1 MEEQLNSKKKLK
13 VYLAVPIVNYYN
25 SEVTLLLG
33 RIISEMGFEI
43 SSPWVLSG
51 KDSGKTPEDIFYR
64 DIGSVKESDI
74 LVAEISSPSHGVG
87 MEIMQAYV
95 SNRKIILLAR
105 EGSNISFL
113 VRGVPGSTIVE
124 YKNYEDLEENL
135 KKILEREMML

>member
-1 MEEQLNSKKKLK
+1 
-13 VYLAVPIVNYYN
+13 
-25 SEVTLLLG
+25 
-33 RIISEMGFEI
+33 ISEMGFEI

-51 KDSGKTPEDIFYR
+51 KDAGKTPEDIFYR

-95 SNRKIILLAR
+95 SNRKIIMVAR